1 MSTCTFDNF
10 SCQQCGK
17 IKLHVDYATCM
28 LHFVNM
34 HVVFC
39 QHACCKLIIIH
50 VNMSA
55 TCMFRYSDMNVP
67 LGCWHVVDVDMHTQ
81 GIDIHVTR
89 SKCPFIVSC
98 HRSRDP
104 RLHCVS
110 QWPPLAGPT
119 HNTLASVSHT
129 DSTYTSLA
137 YPQKTCRRA

>member
-1 MSTCTFDNF
+1 M
-10 SCQQCGK
+10 
-17 IKLHVDYATCM
+17 HVIHCTCM
-28 LHFVNM
+28 LHIDHYLCQHAKRLTNMITAAMHLHATCMSARHQQHVDILNM
-34 HVVFC
+34 HV
-39 QHACCKLIIIH
+39 QID
-50 VNMSA
+50 
-55 TCMFRYSDMNVP
+55 DMNVL
-67 LGCWHVVDVDMHTQ
+67 LGCWHVVDVDIHLQ